1 MSSKTNFLRAVITSN
16 LDTIVKTYYRFADAK
31 ADFPHAVYDFENVD
45 LGDISRDDLILI
57 IDLWG
62 KGKDTSA
69 FYISSGLQPAFFT
82 FENSSKIDDCRR
94 PAQSS
99 QLHAV
104 LEQRSFDR
112 ISALNKESTQY
123 GKSHKKKCRKSRCAK
138 KDRNNDN

>member
-69 FYISSGLQPAFFT
+69 IEKMADQIEEMFNAANLPDEYVLPTFYRISRKP
-82 FENSSKIDDCRR
+82 IDDEDKTLIRR
-94 PAQSS
+94 
-99 QLHAV
+99 QLKFKV
-104 LEQRSFDR
+104 ENYSL
-112 ISALNKESTQY
+112 
-123 GKSHKKKCRKSRCAK
+123 GG
-138 KDRNNDN
+138 